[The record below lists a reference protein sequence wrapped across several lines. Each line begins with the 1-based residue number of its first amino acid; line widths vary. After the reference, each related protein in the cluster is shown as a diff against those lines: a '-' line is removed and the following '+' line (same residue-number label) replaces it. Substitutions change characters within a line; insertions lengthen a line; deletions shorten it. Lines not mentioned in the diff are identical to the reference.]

1 LKEFNLKDVVEK
13 TDNYN
18 SLRKEFENNMKDSFD
33 YSFFVAKLGESF
45 ANEEKEV
52 K

>member
-1 LKEFNLKDVVEK
+1 VEK

-18 SLRKEFENNMKDSFD
+18 SLRKEFENSMKDSFD